1 MKRFERGAVTKEVLN
16 EISKG
21 DCVVADG
28 KVEFDSYS
36 RELVFMPDVLQK
48 VAEVKR
54 VDEAEEKRVELH
66 VHTKLSEMDGV
77 CDIAEFI
84 KTADE
89 WGMDAIA
96 LTDHRVVQAFPT
108 AQSVVDG
115 INKKREKPMKI
126 LYGVEMNM
134 VDPVLQIVRNADDTK
149 LEEGTYC
156 VFDLETTGLSSRYDH
171 IIEFGGQIVKDRT
184 CIKSLQMFIKPP
196 VELSAFTTELT
207 NISEEHVRNAKPFVE
222 CVDEILEF
230 IGDSILVAHNASFD
244 YGFLNAELER
254 IGRKPLMNPVI
265 DTLDL
270 ARSMVDRKG
279 YRLGQL
285 ARQYGIRYDE
295 DVAHRADY
303 DAEVLA
309 QVFMH
314 MLNEL
319 KHIPTL
325 RDLQAM
331 QDETCLNKVR
341 DKHVTIL
348 AKNYGWFKRTFELIT
363 LSHTKYLSY
372 NYEKYNKCC
381 S

>member
-1 MKRFERGAVTKEVLN
+1 
-16 EISKG
+16 
-21 DCVVADG
+21 
-28 KVEFDSYS
+28 
-36 RELVFMPDVLQK
+36 
-48 VAEVKR
+48 
-54 VDEAEEKRVELH
+54 
-66 VHTKLSEMDGV
+66 MDGV

-348 AKNYGWFKRTFELIT
+348 AKNMAGLKELFELIT

-372 NYEKYNKCC
+372 NSKKYSKCC

>member
-1 MKRFERGAVTKEVLN
+1 
-16 EISKG
+16 
-21 DCVVADG
+21 
-28 KVEFDSYS
+28 
-36 RELVFMPDVLQK
+36 MPDVLQK

-171 IIEFGGQIVKDRT
+171 IIEFGGQIVNDRT
-184 CIKSLQMFIKPP
+184 CIK
-196 VELSAFTTELT
+196 V
-207 NISEEHVRNAKPFVE
+207 
-222 CVDEILEF
+222 
-230 IGDSILVAHNASFD
+230 
-244 YGFLNAELER
+244 
-254 IGRKPLMNPVI
+254 
-265 DTLDL
+265 
-270 ARSMVDRKG
+270 
-279 YRLGQL
+279 YR
-285 ARQYGIRYDE
+285 
-295 DVAHRADY
+295 
-303 DAEVLA
+303 
-309 QVFMH
+309 
-314 MLNEL
+314 
-319 KHIPTL
+319 
-325 RDLQAM
+325 
-331 QDETCLNKVR
+331 CL
-341 DKHVTIL
+341 
-348 AKNYGWFKRTFELIT
+348 
-363 LSHTKYLSY
+363 
-372 NYEKYNKCC
+372 
-381 S
+381 

>member
-1 MKRFERGAVTKEVLN
+1 
-16 EISKG
+16 
-21 DCVVADG
+21 
-28 KVEFDSYS
+28 
-36 RELVFMPDVLQK
+36 
-48 VAEVKR
+48 
-54 VDEAEEKRVELH
+54 
-66 VHTKLSEMDGV
+66 
-77 CDIAEFI
+77 
-84 KTADE
+84 
-89 WGMDAIA
+89 
-96 LTDHRVVQAFPT
+96 
-108 AQSVVDG
+108 
-115 INKKREKPMKI
+115 
-126 LYGVEMNM
+126 
-134 VDPVLQIVRNADDTK
+134 
-149 LEEGTYC
+149 
-156 VFDLETTGLSSRYDH
+156 
-171 IIEFGGQIVKDRT
+171 
-184 CIKSLQMFIKPP
+184 MFIKPP

-314 MLNEL
+314 M
-319 KHIPTL
+319 
-325 RDLQAM
+325 
-331 QDETCLNKVR
+331 
-341 DKHVTIL
+341 
-348 AKNYGWFKRTFELIT
+348 FKT
-363 LSHTKYLSY
+363 S
-372 NYEKYNKCC
+372 
-381 S
+381 